1 VPACRPL
8 AGNGNDKGDPCWS
21 ASITALSAAVA
32 RARTALMR
40 EPRPGGDVARG
51 LDGRLAVDDRPRT
64 TGRYGVVVAPSRLT
78 GGLALAAAPAAL
90 LAVAASAA
98 TTVVGG
104 TPIRVQAAP
113 WSVFV
118 EVNVGSARDIC
129 TGSVVDASHVVTAAH
144 CLFGSGG
151 ARVPA
156 AAVSVRAGVSNF
168 STPLASD
175 REQDRAVSTV
185 RVHPAYVW
193 TGRPAPDDVAV
204 LALSSP
210 LRLGGLAVRAVAL
223 PTSGSRFPAG
233 AAVGL
238 AGFGRQHPTTAST
251 GPLDWMTATVGVQG
265 ECGAASGGLIEN
277 NAILLCASSRAGA
290 VCSGDSGS
298 GLVTTGGTPTLV
310 GVASA
315 ASTACRPGSQS
326 LFTYTGAAEILR
338 FIRGDNRPPT
348 APRQGGRTWVDLRW
362 RPPLVA
368 GDAVSCT
375 TGGWDGQPS
384 FSYSFVRAQGGKVL
398 QSGPRATYVVPAAA
412 VGTAIFCEVA
422 ASNSGGTTLERTGA
436 ARVGPARA
444 GAALRGAR
452 SSTR

>member
-1 VPACRPL
+1 MA
-8 AGNGNDKGDPCWS
+8 
-21 ASITALSAAVA
+21 T
-32 RARTALMR
+32 
-40 EPRPGGDVARG
+40 G
-51 LDGRLAVDDRPRT
+51 LDGRPAVDDRPCT
-64 TGRYGVVVAPSRLT
+64 AGRYGFAVAPSRLT
-78 GGLALAAAPAAL
+78 GGLALAAAVAAL
-90 LAVAASAA
+90 LAAPASAA

-118 EVNVGSARDIC
+118 EVNVGPARDIC
-129 TGSVVDASHVVTAAH
+129 TGSVVDASHVLTAAH

-156 AAVSVRAGVSNF
+156 AAVSIRAGVSNF
-168 STPLASD
+168 SAPLASD
-175 REQDRAVSTV
+175 REQDRAVSSV
-185 RVHPAYVW
+185 RVHPGYAW

-204 LALSSP
+204 LVLSSP
-210 LRLGGLAVRAVAL
+210 LRLGGPAVQAVAL

-233 AAVGL
+233 ATVGL
-238 AGFGRQHPTTAST
+238 AGFGRQHPTSASS
-251 GPLDWMTATVGVQG
+251 GPLDWMTATVDTQG
-265 ECGAASGGLIEN
+265 DCGAAGAGLIEN
-277 NAILLCASSRAGA
+277 NGILLCASSRAGA

-315 ASTACRPGSQS
+315 ASTACEPGSQS

-368 GDAVSCT
+368 GDAVSCM
-375 TGGWDGQPS
+375 TGGWRGQPR
-384 FSYSFVRAQGGKVL
+384 FSYSFVRASGGKVL
-398 QSGPRATYVVPAAA
+398 QSGPRTTYVVPAAA
-412 VGTAIFCEVA
+412 VGAAIFCEVA
-422 ASNSGGTTLERTGA
+422 ASNAGGTTLERTGA
-436 ARVGPARA
+436 ARVGPSRP
-444 GAALRGAR
+444 GAALRAAR
-452 SSTR
+452 SSMR